1 MGRQV
6 KRVPVGFG
14 WPQGETWPGYLL
26 PDWLTEQGCSAC
38 GEGGWSPRAQ
48 ELYDRW
54 YGNAPFRPEDNGST
68 PLTADT
74 HEVRELARRNA
85 NHARDLGHTCDE
97 DREAQRLADLFN
109 GQWSYH
115 LNEDDVAAL
124 AAARYVKDDATVEE
138 VNRAAITD
146 PLSRCS
152 THAHRCIIAV
162 CDREGV
168 TSECPACGGH
178 GSVEKWPG
186 QRATADAWEGF
197 DPPTGDG
204 WQMWENT
211 SEGSPMSPVFETA
224 DALID
229 WLVDTGASYFG
240 STTASREQW
249 RAVVMND
256 EPAMVQIA
264 PGVVAM

>member
-14 WPQGETWPGYLL
+14 WPRGKTWPGYLL
-26 PDWLTEQGCSAC
+26 PDWLQEKRCSAC
-38 GEGGWSPRAQ
+38 GGGGRSPRAQ
-48 ELYDRW
+48 ELYSRW
-54 YGNAPFRPEDNGST
+54 YGDALFRPEDNGST
-68 PLTADT
+68 PLTAYT
-74 HEVRELARRNA
+74 PEVRELARRNV
-85 NHARDLGHTCDE
+85 HYARGLGCTDE

-109 GQWSYH
+109 GQWGYH

-124 AAARYVKDDATVEE
+124 AAARRVKVDATVEE

-146 PLSRCS
+146 PLGACS
-152 THAHRCIIAV
+152 SSAHTCVIAV

-168 TSECPACGGH
+168 AYDCPACGGH
-178 GSVEKWPG
+178 GSVEEWHG
-186 QRATADAWEGF
+186 QRAAADAWEEF
-197 DPPTGDG
+197 DPPAGDG

-240 STTASREQW
+240 GTTASREQW
-249 RAVVMND
+249 SAVVMND
-256 EPAMVQIA
+256 EPAMVRIA

>member
-14 WPQGETWPGYLL
+14 WPQGKTWPGYLL
-26 PDWLTEQGCSAC
+26 PDWLQEERCSAC
-38 GEGGWSPRAQ
+38 DGDGWSPRAQ
-48 ELYDRW
+48 ELYSRW
-54 YGNAPFRPEDNGST
+54 YGYAPFRPEDNGST

-74 HEVRELARRNA
+74 PEVRELARRNA
-85 NHARDLGHTCDE
+85 RYARDLGWNE

-109 GQWSYH
+109 GQWGYH

-124 AAARYVKDDATVEE
+124 AAARRVKVDATAEE

-146 PLSRCS
+146 PLSACS
-152 THAHRCIIAV
+152 ITAHTCVRAV

-168 TSECPACGGH
+168 ASECPACGGH
-178 GSVEKWPG
+178 GSVEKWHG
-186 QRATADAWEGF
+186 QRAAADALEGF
-197 DPPTGDG
+197 DPPAGDG

-240 STTASREQW
+240 DTAASREQW
-249 RAVVMND
+249 SAVVMDD

>member
-6 KRVPVGFG
+6 KRVPVSFG
-14 WPQGETWPGYLL
+14 WHQGETWPGYLL
-26 PDWLTEQGCSAC
+26 PDWLTEEECSAC
-38 GEGGWSPRAQ
+38 DGGGWSPRAQ
-48 ELYDRW
+48 ELHDRW
-54 YGNAPFRPEDNGST
+54 YGKAPFRPEDNGST

-74 HEVRELARRNA
+74 PEIRELARRNVSY
-85 NHARDLGHTCDE
+85 ARDLRYTCDE
-97 DREAQRLADLFN
+97 DLEAQRLADLFN
-109 GQWSYH
+109 GQWAYH
-115 LNEDDVAAL
+115 LNVDDVAAL
-124 AAARYVKDDATVEE
+124 AAAGSVKVGATVEE

-152 THAHRCIIAV
+152 THAYRCIVAV

-168 TSECPACGGH
+168 ASECPACGGH

-197 DPPTGDG
+197 DPPAGDG

-240 STTASREQW
+240 NTTASRDQW